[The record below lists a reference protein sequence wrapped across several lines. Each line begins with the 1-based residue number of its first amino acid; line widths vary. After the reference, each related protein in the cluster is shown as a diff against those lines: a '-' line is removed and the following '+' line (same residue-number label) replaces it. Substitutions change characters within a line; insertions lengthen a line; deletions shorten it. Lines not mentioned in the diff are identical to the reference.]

1 MKRSRLG
8 MSVKNLERGGGT
20 MRKILLVTLV
30 AGLLM
35 SLVSLAWATQYP
47 ISSGTETQVWKW
59 VVGENGQGSWVPQTG
74 VGADARAWHQG
85 TTQEDNCNKEKWEI
99 DVASHASVAQWIHWM
114 LSSKGWQIRVRK
126 PGIYIADCISAT
138 IDSNADVLVT
148 FAGFDDLRKLSDP
161 MKDLAIET
169 WYALGDTNI
178 PADSA
183 WVKATDLNSKTL
195 RVPYCYH
202 DAHLWIKINV
212 RGADDSG
219 YLKTRASEYQNDAT
233 ICLSVS
239 VLKNWIDPTT
249 GNFLDPQPGQSSSV
263 YNYDGPVVAGK

>member
-35 SLVSLAWATQYP
+35 SLVSLAWADQLQMG
-47 ISSGTETQVWKW
+47 SETATYKLVDGQW
-59 VVGENGQGSWVPQTG
+59 VLQTG
-74 VGADARAWHQG
+74 VGADARAWHQVDINQLQSG
-85 TTQEDNCNKEKWEI
+85 NCNKEKWEI
-99 DVASHASVAQWIHWM
+99 KVATHASVAQWINWT
-114 LSSKGWQIRVRK
+114 LSAHGWNIRVRK
-126 PGIYIADCISAT
+126 PGIYIADCISAS
-138 IDSNADVLVT
+138 INSNADVLVT

-263 YNYDGPVVAGK
+263 YNYDTSEPPVVQ

>member
-35 SLVSLAWATQYP
+35 SLVSLAWATQWD
-47 ISSGTETQVWKW
+47 ISTETETWKW
-59 VVGENGQGSWVPQTG
+59 VNGQWVLQRG

-85 TTQEDNCNKEKWEI
+85 TGQSGNCNKEQWEI
-99 DVASHASVAQWIHWM
+99 DVASHASVAQWINWT

-126 PGIYIADCISAT
+126 PGIYIADCISAS

-148 FAGFDDLRKLSDP
+148 FAGFDDLKKLSDP

-169 WYALGDTNI
+169 WYALGGTAI
-178 PADSA
+178 PDDDA
-183 WVKATDLNSKTL
+183 WVKATELNSKTL

-202 DAHLWIKINV
+202 DAHLWIKIFV
-212 RGADDSG
+212 RGTEDATPQ
-219 YLKTRASEYQNDAT
+219 YPKTRASEYQNDAK
-233 ICLSVS
+233 IYLSVS

-249 GNFLDPQPGQSSSV
+249 GNFLDRQPDQSSSV
-263 YNYDGPVVAGK
+263 YNNDGPVVAGQ